1 MTPRAQTAIEAEHFQ
16 RASLPAL
23 ALACYNTTASRQ
35 RQCKMIMTF
44 PDVITIDGP
53 AGAGKSTLGERLAR
67 LLGYLYLDT
76 GIMYRAQALAALR
89 RGVDLND
96 VSAAT
101 ALAESLDLEV
111 QPPNVAD
118 GRQYTVLLD
127 GEDVTWDLRRP
138 EVERTVSLAAR
149 PAPVREVMRQRQRA
163 IGERGRVVMVGRDIG
178 SIVMPAAPVKIYLE
192 ASVDERARR
201 RVAELR
207 GRGGDA
213 ATDQVRDDISRRDAL
228 DRHVMAPA
236 PDAVVISSDG
246 LSPDEVA
253 ELVLARIRNQKA

>member
-101 ALAESLDLEV
+101 ALAESVSVVDPAAVETNIVMIDTSSTGRSAAEISAAVGEKGVRAYPAGKDRVRLVWHLDVDDAGTDAAIE
-111 QPPNVAD
+111 AF
-118 GRQYTVLLD
+118 REVLL
-127 GEDVTWDLRRP
+127 TR
-138 EVERTVSLAAR
+138 
-149 PAPVREVMRQRQRA
+149 
-163 IGERGRVVMVGRDIG
+163 
-178 SIVMPAAPVKIYLE
+178 
-192 ASVDERARR
+192 
-201 RVAELR
+201 
-207 GRGGDA
+207 
-213 ATDQVRDDISRRDAL
+213 
-228 DRHVMAPA
+228 
-236 PDAVVISSDG
+236 
-246 LSPDEVA
+246 
-253 ELVLARIRNQKA
+253 